1 MIEWNH
7 FYPKLIN
14 YIKVY
19 KNSNVPI
26 KWDTDQSF
34 ADWVHQLRKS
44 KSKLP
49 KSVKDQLS
57 ELNFNF
63 DFRYFEWLLFYQ
75 ELKDFRQKH
84 HHIRVPSN
92 TSKYQSLFSWI
103 SRQRKRKEK
112 LSKGTNKPARCF
124 GICLEYATGA
134 R

>member
-1 MIEWNH
+1 MIGWNH

-26 KWDTDQSF
+26 KWDTDQAF

-49 KSVKDQLS
+49 KSFKDQLI

-63 DFRYFEWLLFYQ
+63 DQRYFEWLQFYQ
-75 ELKDFRQKH
+75 QLKDFKQK
-84 HHIRVPSN
+84 IGRASCRERVCS
-92 TSKYQSLFSWI
+92 TV
-103 SRQRKRKEK
+103 
-112 LSKGTNKPARCF
+112 
-124 GICLEYATGA
+124 
-134 R
+134 